1 MKKSKVYTKTGDKG
15 ETSLVS
21 GNRLSKAN
29 DKIDLYGEVDEL
41 NSHVGLGVCYL
52 QKNESLFSGQLEL
65 LHKIQHVLF
74 DLGSNLACEDEF
86 REKYKLP
93 QISEKIIEE
102 LEHNMDL
109 MDNELPKLNNF
120 VLPGGDLA
128 CAQFHVCRTVTR
140 RFERKLIG
148 SLDEEPAPENG
159 IKFTNRLSDYFFV
172 LSRYVNYQLKQK
184 EVLWKVGAY

>member
-21 GNRLSKAN
+21 GNRLSKA
-29 DKIDLYGEVDEL
+29 DSKIDLYGEVDEL

-52 QKNESLFSGQLEL
+52 QSHGDIFKGSLEL
-65 LHKIQHVLF
+65 LNKLQHVLF
-74 DLGSNLACEDEF
+74 DLGANLACEDEF

-93 QISEKIIEE
+93 QISESIIGE
-102 LEHNMDL
+102 LEKSMDE

-140 RFERKLIG
+140 RFERKLIQ
-148 SLDEEPAPENG
+148 SLTKENAPENSLV
-159 IKFTNRLSDYFFV
+159 FTNRLSDYFFI
-172 LSRYVNYQLKQK
+172 LSRYVNFKLKK
-184 EVLWKVGAY
+184 AEVLWEVGVY

>member
-21 GNRLSKAN
+21 GNRLSKA
-29 DKIDLYGEVDEL
+29 DSKIDLYGEIDEL

-52 QKNESLFSGQLEL
+52 QKHEAVFQKPLEL
-65 LHKIQHVLF
+65 LYKIQHVLF

-93 QISEKIIEE
+93 QISESIIQE
-102 LEHNMDL
+102 LELDMDE
-109 MDNELPKLNNF
+109 MDGELPKLNNF

-140 RFERKLIG
+140 RFERKLIQ
-148 SLDEEPAPENG
+148 SLAKENAPDNSLV
-159 IKFTNRLSDYFFV
+159 FTNRLSDYFFI
-172 LSRYVNYQLKQK
+172 LSRYVNFKLGKD
-184 EVLWKVGAY
+184 EVLWQVGVY

>member
-1 MKKSKVYTKTGDKG
+1 MKKSKIYTKTGDKG

-52 QKNESLFSGQLEL
+52 QENKELFSAQLEL
-65 LHKIQHVLF
+65 LGKIQHVLF

-93 QISEKIIEE
+93 QVSDAIIEE
-102 LEHNMDL
+102 LESNMDI
-109 MDNELPKLNNF
+109 MDNELPKLSNF
-120 VLPGGDLA
+120 VLPGGNLG

-140 RFERKLIG
+140 RFERKLIK
-148 SLDEEPAPENG
+148 SVDNEAAPVNG

-172 LSRYVNYQLKQK
+172 LSRYVNFQLKQD
-184 EVLWKVGAY
+184 EILWKVGAY